1 MMFCCRI
8 NVIIIRGITFW
19 IVIRINEMFHSIPS
33 ITEIIQKWKGNIPSF
48 INIDIIKS
56 KYDIVFRFSKFME
69 NLKRKILDEIPW
81 IKKYNIVDFS
91 LKIFLF
97 IDIRG
102 IKENR
107 LISILIHIDK
117 NELDEKQIKILLIK
131 EIKKMFFWIK
141 NKFFIS

>member
-1 MMFCCRI
+1 
-8 NVIIIRGITFW
+8 
-19 IVIRINEMFHSIPS
+19 MFHSIPS

-56 KYDIVFRFSKFME
+56 KYEIVFRFSKFME